1 RNTLVDIWWRL
12 NIPPLTAPSSVQC
25 TVSNSHN
32 RFLSNIART
41 NKMFTYDGIRSQLEW
56 NSTLSVSNAPQPTA
70 DTKYLRKTSI
80 IATIG
85 PNTNTVEKLAAL
97 RRAGVNVVRMN
108 FSHGSYDYHQSVI
121 DNTRKMVAADP
132 SGRPVAI
139 ALDTKGPEIR
149 TGLMKDGKDVC
160 GWSWF
165 LLFTGGQ
172 FRGVLGGQVLLVCF
186 KNLPKVTA
194 PGKLIYIDDGILSLL
209 VLAIEGPNVRVR
221 AVNNGTLSS
230 RKGVNLPKTDVDLP
244 ALSEKDKKDLL
255 FGVKNGVD
263 MVFASFIRR
272 GQDVKDIRTVLGP
285 DGANI
290 KIIVKIENEQ
300 GVENFDEILRETDG
314 VMVARGDLGIEIPAS
329 QVFLAQKMMIAKCN
343 IAGKPV
349 IVATQMLEVHHAQY
363 NPRPTRAEISDVAN
377 AVLDGSDC
385 VMLSGETAKGN
396 YPVESVLM
404 MAETCLLA
412 EAAICYPPLYDELRG
427 IQPRPTETVETVAI
441 AAVAAASEQ
450 NASAIIVLSTSG
462 NTARLISKYR
472 PRVPILTVTRN
483 EQTARQ
489 IHLHRGCYPF
499 WYPEP
504 RGVHESQ
511 WQKDVD
517 NRIRFGLKNA
527 LALNIIKTGTTVVA
541 VQGWKGGLG
550 HTNTMRILSVPTDPA
565 DFELQSLGAN

>member
-1 RNTLVDIWWRL
+1 
-12 NIPPLTAPSSVQC
+12 
-25 TVSNSHN
+25 
-32 RFLSNIART
+32 
-41 NKMFTYDGIRSQLEW
+41 MFPYDNIRSQLEW
-56 NSTLSVSNAPQPTA
+56 NSTLSVASAPQPTA
-70 DTKYLRKTSI
+70 DTKFLRKTAI

-85 PNTNTVEKLAAL
+85 PNTNNVEKLAEL

-108 FSHGSYDYHQSVI
+108 FSHGSYEYHQSVI
-121 DNTRKMVAADP
+121 DNTRKMVAAEP
-132 SGRPVAI
+132 QGRPVAI

-149 TGLMKDGKDVC
+149 TGVMRDSKDIPIKAGHEFVISTDTKYSEICDD
-160 GWSWF
+160 
-165 LLFTGGQ
+165 
-172 FRGVLGGQVLLVCF
+172 QVLWLDYQ
-186 KNLPKVTA
+186 NLPKVTA
-194 PGKLIYIDDGILSLL
+194 PGKLIYVDDGILSLL
-209 VLAIEGPNVRVR
+209 VLSIDGNTVRVR
-221 AVNNGTLSS
+221 ALNNGTLSS
-230 RKGVNLPKTDVDLP
+230 RKGVNLPKTEVDLP
-244 ALSEKDKKDLL
+244 ALSEKDKRDLQ

-263 MVFASFIRR
+263 MIFASFIRR
-272 GQDVKDIRTVLGP
+272 GQDVKDIREVLGP

-300 GVENFDEILRETDG
+300 GVENFDEILKETDG

-349 IVATQMLEVHHAQY
+349 IVATQMLESMTY
-363 NPRPTRAEISDVAN
+363 NPRPTRAEVSDVAN
-377 AVLDGSDC
+377 AVLDGADC
-385 VMLSGETAKGN
+385 VMLSGETAKGS

-412 EAAICYPPLYDELRG
+412 ESAICYPPLYDELRA
-427 IQPRPTETVETVAI
+427 IQPGPTETTETVAI

-450 NASAIIVLSTSG
+450 NASAILVLSTSG

-504 RGVHESQ
+504 RGIPESQ
-511 WQKDVD
+511 WQRDVD

-527 LALNIIKTGTTVVA
+527 LALNIIKTGTTIIA

-550 HTNTMRILSVPTDPA
+550 HTNTLRILSVPTDPA
-565 DFELQSLGAN
+565 DFELQPLGAN

>member
-1 RNTLVDIWWRL
+1 MF
-12 NIPPLTAPSSVQC
+12 PS
-25 TVSNSHN
+25 
-32 RFLSNIART
+32 
-41 NKMFTYDGIRSQLEW
+41 DGIRSQLEW
-56 NSTLSVSNAPQPTA
+56 SSTLNTVHVSVDSE
-70 DTKYLRKTSI
+70 DTKFLRKTAI

-85 PNTNTVEKLAAL
+85 PKVNTVEKLGEL

-108 FSHGSYDYHQSVI
+108 FSHGTYEYHQSVI

-149 TGLMKDGKDVC
+149 TGLTRDNIDYSVSAGHEFIISTDPKYSECCDDKVMWVDY
-160 GWSWF
+160 
-165 LLFTGGQ
+165 Q
-172 FRGVLGGQVLLVCF
+172 
-186 KNLPKVTA
+186 NLPKVTA
-194 PGKLIYIDDGILSLL
+194 PGKLIYVDDGILSLL
-209 VLAIEGPNVRVR
+209 VLSIEGTNVHVR
-221 AVNNGTLSS
+221 TLNNGNISS
-230 RKGVNLPKTDVDLP
+230 RKGVNLPKTPVDLP
-244 ALSEKDKKDLL
+244 ALSEKDKKDLE

-272 GQDVKDIRTVLGP
+272 AQDVKDIRTVLGP

-300 GVENFDEILRETDG
+300 GVANFDEILRETDG

-343 IAGKPV
+343 IVGKPV
-349 IVATQMLEVHHAQY
+349 IVATQMLESMTY
-363 NPRPTRAEISDVAN
+363 NPRPTRAEVSDVAN
-377 AVLDGSDC
+377 AVLDGADC
-385 VMLSGETAKGN
+385 VMLSGETAKGS
-396 YPVESVLM
+396 YPIQSVLM

-412 EAAICYPPLYDELRG
+412 ESAICYPPLYAELIA
-427 IQPRPTETVETVAI
+427 IQPRPTQTAETVAI

-472 PRVPILTVTRN
+472 PKIPIITVTRS

-504 RGVHESQ
+504 RGVQDHQ
-511 WQKDVD
+511 WQTDVD
-517 NRIRFGLKNA
+517 NRIRYGLRSA
-527 LALNIIKTGTTVVA
+527 LALKIIAPGTTIVA

-550 HTNTMRILSVPTDPA
+550 HTNTLRILSVPTNEA
-565 DFELQSLGAN
+565 DLEVQPLGG